1 VRYALLVYEAHTSWQ
16 NLSTEQQRALHGEYR
31 AVAASP
37 GVTGL
42 YRLRPPVMTTVR
54 VEDGH
59 VVQTEVRVTDTK
71 EHLRAFYLLESDDH
85 GAVVELASRIPAAR
99 MGGTVEICPLTELIA
114 H

>member
-1 VRYALLVYEAHTSWQ
+1 MKYALLVYEAHSSWP
-16 NLSTEQQRALHGEYR
+16 NLSTEQQRAIHGEYR
-31 AVAASP
+31 ALAASP
-37 GVTGL
+37 GVIGL

-54 VEDGH
+54 VEEDQ
-59 VVQTEVRVTDTK
+59 VVQAEVRVTDTK

-99 MGGTVEICPLTELIA
+99 MGGTVEIWPLTELIA

>member
-1 VRYALLVYEAHTSWQ
+1 MKYALLVYEVHSSWQ
-16 NLSTEQQRALHGEYR
+16 NLSTEQQRAIHGEYR

-54 VEDGH
+54 VEEDQI
-59 VVQTEVRVTDTK
+59 VQTEVRLTDTK
-71 EHLRAFYLLESDDH
+71 EQLRAFYLLESDDH
-85 GAVVELASRIPAAR
+85 GALVELAARIPAAR
-99 MGGTVEICPLTELIA
+99 MGGTVEIWPLTELIA

>member
-1 VRYALLVYEAHTSWQ
+1 MKYALLVYELHSSWRH
-16 NLSTEQQRALHGEYR
+16 LSTEQQRAIHGEYR

-54 VEDGH
+54 VEEDQI
-59 VVQTEVRVTDTK
+59 VQTEVRLTDTK
-71 EHLRAFYLLESDDH
+71 EQLRAFYLLESDDH
-85 GAVVELASRIPAAR
+85 GAVVELAARIPAAR
-99 MGGTVEICPLTELIA
+99 MGGTVEIWPLTELIA